1 MKTGELRA
9 MVRALL
15 MSHDR
20 NKNREMASVN
30 RHTKMELQRKVT
42 RRYVLATAAGAVLA
56 VALVLDVLYLR
67 PGTPSAGQSWLGIV
81 LMLWGVYT
89 QTSLRDAHRYYS
101 EMVRNGCGPLPS
113 FPNDPLGVR
122 FLLDAADHIKAHT
135 LLVRWTGLLNSLGH
149 TFRHRIFPTPG
160 DTIVTDEP
168 DNVRAVLSTSF
179 DDWDIP
185 QLRIRGFLPVLGRH
199 SIFTTNG
206 DEWRHARATLR
217 PAFVRD
223 QVADLGCLDRHVAK
237 LINRIPRDRGAFDLQ
252 AMFSM
257 LTTDTISDFMFGRST
272 DILGSAPED
281 GLRFGR
287 CFDVS
292 MQKIANRAR
301 LGWMT
306 MLLGD
311 RELDECTAFMNAYV
325 EKYIVEARNEQD
337 EKEGEGDGRRYMFLD
352 ELLRTGEPD
361 EVIRDQLMSIF
372 TAGRDTTTSVLSY
385 LFFELSRRPD
395 VVATIQ
401 REVRD
406 LGLDD
411 SKQLPTW
418 EQLRNMKYLNWAIK
432 EALRLNPPVATNA
445 REAVRDTVL
454 PIGGGPDGKLPVFV
468 TKGTTI
474 RYLPWAIHR
483 RHDIYGDDADEFRP
497 ERWEVLR
504 PTYEYVP
511 FNAGPRICVGQQF
524 ALTQIAFVTFRLLQA
539 FKAIERKDDR
549 PPIQKFGINTSMLYG
564 CWVSMTP
571 A

>member
-1 MKTGELRA
+1 
-9 MVRALL
+9 
-15 MSHDR
+15 
-20 NKNREMASVN
+20 MASVN
-30 RHTKMELQRKVT
+30 GHTKMEPLQEKAT
-42 RRYVLATAAGAVLA
+42 QRYVFATAAGAVLA
-56 VALVLDVLYLR
+56 AALVLDVLYLR
-67 PGTPSAGQSWLGIV
+67 PGAPSTGQSWLTVG

-89 QTSLRDAHRYYS
+89 QTSLRDTHRYYS
-101 EMVRNGCGPLPS
+101 DMARNGCRPIPS
-113 FPNDPLGVR
+113 FPHDPLGVR
-122 FLLDAADHIKAHT
+122 FLLDAARHIKAHT
-135 LLVRWTGLLNSLGH
+135 LLARWSGLLSSLGH
-149 TFRHRIFPTPG
+149 TFRHRTFPNPG
-160 DTIVTDEP
+160 YTIATDEP
-168 DNVRAVLSTSF
+168 DNVRAVLGTGF

-185 QLRIRGFLPVLGRH
+185 RLRIRAFLPVLGRH

-206 DEWRHARATLR
+206 DAWRRARASLR

-223 QVADLGCLDRHVAK
+223 QVADLHCLDRHVAR
-237 LINRIPRDRGAFDLQ
+237 LVARIPRDGSAFDLQ
-252 AMFSM
+252 AMLSM

-292 MQKIANRAR
+292 MQKIADRAR
-301 LGWMT
+301 LGWLT
-306 MLLGD
+306 MLLRD

-325 EKYIVEARNEQD
+325 EKYIVEVRSEQG
-337 EKEGEGDGRRYMFLD
+337 ETEGEDDGKRYMFLN

-361 EVIRDQLMSIF
+361 EVIRDHLMSIF
-372 TAGRDTTTSVLSY
+372 TAGRDTTTSVLTY

-395 VVATIQ
+395 VVAAIQ

-406 LGLDD
+406 LDLGDME
-411 SKQLPTW
+411 QLPTW

-454 PIGGGPDGKLPVFV
+454 PIGGGPDGKSPVFV
-468 TKGTTI
+468 TKGTII
-474 RYLPWAIHR
+474 RYLPWAMHR

-539 FKAIERKDDR
+539 FQTIERKDDR